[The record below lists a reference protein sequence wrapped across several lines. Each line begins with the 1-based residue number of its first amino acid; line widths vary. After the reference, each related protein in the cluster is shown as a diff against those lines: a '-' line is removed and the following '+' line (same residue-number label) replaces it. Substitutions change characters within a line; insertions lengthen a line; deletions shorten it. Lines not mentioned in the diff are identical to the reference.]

1 MMGMTIFYVIL
12 AAESK
17 SAIRFAPSRRLDFA
31 VPELWIFAFL

>member
-1 MMGMTIFYVIL
+1 MGMTIFYVIL

-17 SAIRFAPSRRLDFA
+17 SAIRFAPSRLDFA